1 MIIMTPLLASPL
13 RDLSPEASF
22 WRWRSASKK
31 PCRTR
36 LNSPKSEKI
45 HDTLRQKASGP
56 SLKSAA
62 PSARA
67 RNRYRPALTPAFK
80 SP

>member
-31 PCRTR
+31 PSRTR
-36 LNSPKSEKI
+36 LNNQKSEKI
-45 HDTLRQKASGP
+45 HETLPQKASGP